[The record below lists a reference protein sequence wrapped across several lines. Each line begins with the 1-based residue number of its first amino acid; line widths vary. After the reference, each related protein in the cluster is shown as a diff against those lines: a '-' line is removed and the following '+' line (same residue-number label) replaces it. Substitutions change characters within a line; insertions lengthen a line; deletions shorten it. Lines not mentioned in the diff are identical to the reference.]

1 MLDVLV
7 YLLFGLF
14 LLMVPGFL
22 FTLVL
27 YPRRES
33 LDFWERMGVS
43 LGLGVLVLIYLGFVL
58 AQPGVKMLTL
68 APFILA
74 VLGVCLLFAF
84 IAYWRGG
91 LEVAIIYARALV
103 RKISRLRYARALVRK
118 ISRLR
123 PPKPK
128 PVPPEKKPTPSEQPP
143 PPKELPAPPEEKPA
157 PPEERPAQPPQPPEE
172 KRESGEGV

>member
-7 YLLFGLF
+7 YVLLGLF
-14 LLMVPGFL
+14 LLLVPGFL

-33 LDFWERMGVS
+33 LDFWERIGAS

-68 APFILA
+68 VPFVLA
-74 VLGVCLLFAF
+74 VFGTCLILAF

-91 LEVAIIYARALV
+91 LQVAIIYGRWLM
-103 RKISRLRYARALVRK
+103 RKISRLRYARALMRK

-128 PVPPEKKPTPSEQPP
+128 PVPPEEKPVSPKPPTPPEEQPP
-143 PPKELPAPPEEKPA
+143 
-157 PPEERPAQPPQPPEE
+157 QTPQPPEE